1 MQRQRER
8 DRCING
14 KYKEFGVFL
23 LQKVLGD
30 EALVY
35 LLSIIHT
42 AAYTLVGSS
51 ETR

>member
-14 KYKEFGVFL
+14 KYKGVGVFL
-23 LQKVLGD
+23 LREVLGG

-35 LLSIIHT
+35 LLSIIHI
-42 AAYTLVGSS
+42 AA
-51 ETR
+51 